1 MIGVVTHSTH
11 GVLFREAAS
20 TLRGVD
26 LEWVSYDHEEN
37 VRDKVAEFLSTTR
50 LDGFLAGPVPYT
62 ASRELL
68 PPGLPVG
75 VVRPSALDLTL
86 ALYRAQQRGWGGMPV
101 SIDTF
106 PAEAVEAVTS
116 ALELDQDQITS
127 LPYAPTQSVEEI
139 IEFHRSAYRRFGD
152 RGYVISVRAAVRE
165 QLADDP
171 IGIMSGMPVPATIRT
186 ELHELALRIE
196 SDRASAQ
203 RFAAGVFLISQ
214 SADEERARVGLMNL
228 LLNTPEFA
236 GAWIEDRGRRGVVVF
251 AHKALFERVTRNWVA
266 VPALAE
272 AGTALGAQVSAG
284 FGVGVSARNC
294 VLLAEQAAA
303 RAEQEDEPCAYLI
316 EDSGVIIGPM
326 GPLTTSDREALS
338 FSYRE
343 HGEHV
348 EQLAKSVGLS
358 AATVSRLA
366 ALDHELEGRAISP
379 GELADRLGITDQS
392 GRRLIRTLDAGGLVS
407 DEGTAQ
413 HHPKGRPTRLYRLRI
428 AQSLLR
434 TQKKEQEPWSST
446 AARS

>member
-1 MIGVVTHSTH
+1 VAIVIGVVTHSTH

-20 TLRGVD
+20 MLGGVD
-26 LEWVSYDHEEN
+26 LEWVSYDREDEIQP
-37 VRDKVAEFLSTTR
+37 KVAEFLSTTR

-68 PPGLPVG
+68 PPGLAVG
-75 VVRPSALDLTL
+75 VIRSSALDLTL
-86 ALYRAQQRGWGGMPV
+86 ALYRAQERGWGRTPV

-106 PAEAVEAVTS
+106 PADAVEAVAT
-116 ALELDQDQITS
+116 ALELDQEQIDC
-127 LPYAPTQSVEEI
+127 LPYAPTQSVEDI
-139 IEFHRSAYRRFGD
+139 VDFHRRAYRRFGD
-152 RGYVISVRAAVRE
+152 RSYVISVRAAVRDRLNGE
-165 QLADDP
+165 IP
-171 IGIMSGMPVPATIRT
+171 IMSGMPVPATIRT

-214 SADEERARVGLMNL
+214 SSDEERARIGLMNL

-236 GAWIEDRGRRGVVVF
+236 GAWIENRGRRGVVVF
-251 AHKALFERVTRNWVA
+251 AHKALFERITRNWVA

-272 AGTALGAQVSAG
+272 AAAALGVQVSAG

-303 RAEQEDEPCAYLI
+303 RAELASEPCAYLF

-326 GPLTTSDREALS
+326 GPVGAALR

-343 HGEHV
+343 HGDEI
-348 EQLAKSVGLS
+348 EQLAKNVGLS
-358 AATVSRLA
+358 AVTVSRLA
-366 ALDHELEGRAISP
+366 ALDHELEGRSLSP
-379 GELADRLGITDQS
+379 GELAGHLGITDQS

-407 DEGTAQ
+407 VEGTAQ

-428 AQSLLR
+428 AQALE
-434 TQKKEQEPWSST
+434 KPPWSSP

>member
-1 MIGVVTHSTH
+1 MVRKGGAVAIVIGVVTHSTH

-20 TLRGVD
+20 TLGGVD
-26 LEWVSYDHEEN
+26 LEWVSYDHEEEI
-37 VRDKVAEFLSTTR
+37 RDRVAEFLASTR
-50 LDGFLAGPVPYT
+50 VDGFLAGPVPYT

-75 VVRPSALDLTL
+75 VIRSSALDLTL
-86 ALYRAQQRGWGGMPV
+86 ALYRAQERGWGRTPV

-106 PAEAVEAVTS
+106 PAEAVEAVAT
-116 ALELDQDQITS
+116 ALELDQDAIDC
-127 LPYAPTQSVEEI
+127 LPYSPTQSVEDI
-139 IEFHRSAYRRFGD
+139 VDFHRSAFHRFGD
-152 RGYVISVRAAVRE
+152 RSYVISVRAAVRE
-165 QLADDP
+165 QLNGEIP
-171 IGIMSGMPVPATIRT
+171 IMSGMPVPATIRT

-196 SDRASAQ
+196 SERASAQ
-203 RFAAGVFLISQ
+203 RFAAGVFLISP

-251 AHKALFERVTRNWVA
+251 AHKALFERVTRKWVA
-266 VPALAE
+266 VPALGE
-272 AGTALGAQVSAG
+272 AATALGVQVSAG

-303 RAEQEDEPCAYLI
+303 RAEREDEPCAYLI

-326 GPLTTSDREALS
+326 GPISSTGREAALS
-338 FSYRE
+338 YSYRA
-343 HGEHV
+343 HGNEV
-348 EQLAKSVGLS
+348 EQLAKNVGLS

-366 ALDHELEGRAISP
+366 ALDHELEGRALSP
-379 GELADRLGITDQS
+379 GELAGHLGITDQS

-407 DEGTAQ
+407 VEGTAQ

-428 AQSLLR
+428 AQALQRQSR
-434 TQKKEQEPWSST
+434 
-446 AARS
+446 

>member
-1 MIGVVTHSTH
+1 MAIVIGVVTHSTH
-11 GVLFREAAS
+11 GQLFRDAAG

-26 LEWVSYDHEEN
+26 LEWVSYDHEDEI
-37 VRDKVAEFLSTTR
+37 RAKVAEFLSSTR
-50 LDGFLAGPVPYT
+50 VDGFLAGPVPYT
-62 ASRELL
+62 ESRELL

-75 VVRPSALDLTL
+75 VIRSSALDLTL
-86 ALYRAQQRGWGGMPV
+86 ALYRAQERGWGRTPV

-106 PAEAVEAVTS
+106 PAEAVEAVAT
-116 ALELDQDQITS
+116 ALELDPDAIEC
-127 LPYAPTQSVEEI
+127 LPYSPTQSVEDI
-139 IEFHRSAYRRFGD
+139 VEFHRSAYERFGD
-152 RGYVISVRAAVRE
+152 RSYVISVRAAVRE
-165 QLADDP
+165 QLRGQIP
-171 IGIMSGMPVPATIRT
+171 IMSGMPVPATIRT

-203 RFAAGVFLISQ
+203 RFAAGVFLISR
-214 SADEERARVGLMNL
+214 SSDEDRARVGLMNL

-272 AGTALGAQVSAG
+272 AATALGAQVSAG

-303 RAEQEDEPCAYLI
+303 RAELEDEPCAYLI

-326 GPLTTSDREALS
+326 GPKTSTVREALS

-343 HGEHV
+343 HGDHV

-366 ALDHELEGRAISP
+366 ALDHELEGRTISP

-407 DEGTAQ
+407 VEGTAQ
-413 HHPKGRPTRLYRLRI
+413 HHPKGRPSRLYRLRI
-428 AQSLLR
+428 AQALKGH
-434 TQKKEQEPWSST
+434 QPWSST

>member
-1 MIGVVTHSTH
+1 MTSEPGSFIGGVVAIVIGVVTHATH

-37 VRDKVAEFLSTTR
+37 VRDKVAEFLSATR

-86 ALYRAQQRGWGGMPV
+86 ALYRAQQRGWGRTPL

-106 PAEAVEAVTS
+106 PAEAVEAVAD
-116 ALELDQDQITS
+116 ALELDQDEISS
-127 LPYAPTQSVEEI
+127 LPYAPTQSVADI

-165 QLADDP
+165 QLANDP
-171 IGIMSGMPVPATIRT
+171 MKVISGMPVPATIRT

-196 SDRASAQ
+196 SERASAQ
-203 RFAAGVFLISQ
+203 RFAAGVFLVSQ

-251 AHKALFERVTRNWVA
+251 AHKALFERITRN
-266 VPALAE
+266 
-272 AGTALGAQVSAG
+272 
-284 FGVGVSARNC
+284 
-294 VLLAEQAAA
+294 
-303 RAEQEDEPCAYLI
+303 
-316 EDSGVIIGPM
+316 
-326 GPLTTSDREALS
+326 
-338 FSYRE
+338 
-343 HGEHV
+343 
-348 EQLAKSVGLS
+348 
-358 AATVSRLA
+358 
-366 ALDHELEGRAISP
+366 
-379 GELADRLGITDQS
+379 
-392 GRRLIRTLDAGGLVS
+392 
-407 DEGTAQ
+407 
-413 HHPKGRPTRLYRLRI
+413 
-428 AQSLLR
+428 
-434 TQKKEQEPWSST
+434 
-446 AARS
+446 